1 METKRWLCSLAI
13 GVISVVNGQEEY
25 SLGYTYNKLKD
36 YTYADFTRNCGYG
49 SSSVADLEV
58 TMRTGRE
65 PNTLISQIETKEIK
79 DYYYK
84 FIDKIAN
91 LGSQIRVLGN
101 DPCSRVRYDYQKTL
115 LEYYSDI
122 SDKYA
127 EWDDLHIDWKWKGEE
142 FYRKQQEEN
151 QRIVNAKYAENKQR
165 FDELDAEYDRLVE
178 QSGINSLEGKYED
191 KIESTRNLYHQ
202 KIQNVENNAHQR
214 IKALSTQNFSANKA
228 KILKESENRK
238 EALRAEMERVIHNLQ
253 NQYDK
258 EDTGK
263 RHLLEQQLSIIR
275 EKQEEINRYDYKSL
289 MKNEKFDDTEY
300 RKSQEKLL
308 EDMKNLSNEYA
319 TALDKIIK
327 RGERNEKIVPILQS
341 IIKTLAQ

>member
-115 LEYYSDI
+115 LDYYGDI

-127 EWDDLHIDWKWKGEE
+127 EWDDLWIEWKQEGEE

-151 QRIVNAKYAENKQR
+151 QRVVNAKYAENKQR

-202 KIQNVENNAHQR
+202 KIRNVENNAHQR

-308 EDMKNLSNEYA
+308 EDMKNLSNEYT